1 MLQPRHMALPWK
13 ILDRVATADGALEL
27 RQRGD
32 EEFHITVGGQILM
45 NSVAHRSEAALGTL
59 GCARLTAHSAPRVLV
74 AGLGLGITLRAVLDA
89 LPASAEVVVAELNA
103 VVVAWCQGPLA
114 PLTRGAVSDPR
125 VKVQVADVAQVI
137 RDAGKPG
144 ARRFEAIILDLYT
157 GPHRD
162 SHPKKDPFY
171 GSLAI
176 EQARAALVPGGVLS
190 VWGEAPD
197 RAYQQRLEQAGF
209 GVKLE
214 RPGRGGLRHVVYLAE
229 LRRSGRSA
237 SA

>member
-1 MLQPRHMALPWK
+1 MALPWK
-13 ILDRVATADGALEL
+13 ILDRVATADGPLEL
-27 RQRGD
+27 RQRGE

-45 NSVAHRSEAALGTL
+45 NSMAHRSEAALGTL
-59 GCARLTAHSAPRVLV
+59 GCARLTAHAHPRVLV

-89 LPASAEVVVAELNA
+89 LPASAEVVVAELNGI
-103 VVVAWCQGPLA
+103 VVTWCRGPLA
-114 PLTRGAVSDPR
+114 SLTRGAVSDPR

-144 ARRFEAIILDLYT
+144 PRRFEAIILDLYT

-162 SHPKKDPFY
+162 SHPKSDPFY

-176 EQARAALVPGGVLS
+176 EQARAALAPGGTLA

-209 GVKLE
+209 SVTLE
-214 RPGRGGLRHVVYLAE
+214 RPGRGGLRHVVYVAE
-229 LRRSGRSA
+229 QRGRA
-237 SA
+237 AR

>member
-1 MLQPRHMALPWK
+1 MALPWK
-13 ILDRVATADGALEL
+13 IIDRVATADGPLEL

-32 EEFHITVGGQILM
+32 EEFHITVSGQILM
-45 NSVAHRSEAALGTL
+45 NSMAHRSEAALGSL
-59 GCARLTAHSAPRVLV
+59 GCARFAAHAHPRVLV
-74 AGLGLGITLRAVLDA
+74 AGLGLGITLRAVLDT
-89 LPASAEVVVAELNA
+89 LPASAEVVVAELNDI
-103 VVVAWCQGPLA
+103 VVTWCQGPLA
-114 PLTRGAVSDPR
+114 SLTRGAVADPR
-125 VKVQVADVAQVI
+125 VKVQVADVAHVI

-162 SHPKKDPFY
+162 SHPRKDPFY

-176 EQARAALVPGGVLS
+176 EQARAALMPGGLLA

-197 RAYQQRLEQAGF
+197 TAYQQRLEQAGF
-209 GVKLE
+209 SVKLE

-229 LRRSGRSA
+229 QRGKGA
-237 SA
+237 SR